1 VRITNHEARF
11 YPAPSDTTVQNSSV
25 VSRSAANRKPTGAS
39 NATAY
44 RVELSSGVQDV
55 QRALAVVRA
64 TPDIRTARVAEA
76 QQALAQQTLPLRGE
90 ELADKV
96 LTRAL
101 RIR

>member
-1 VRITNHEARF
+1 
-11 YPAPSDTTVQNSSV
+11 
-25 VSRSAANRKPTGAS
+25 
-39 NATAY
+39 
-44 RVELSSGVQDV
+44 
-55 QRALAVVRA
+55 
-64 TPDIRTARVAEA
+64 VAEA